1 MALISTLTIILSC
14 ILYISIISLTVYEIK
29 EDDWDFGIYGRLI
42 NAFFLIISLSAYLY
56 GKINNSPDFIIVGW
70 ICSFICLFVN
80 WIYTIIY

>member
-1 MALISTLTIILSC
+1 MAEISTSTIILSC
-14 ILYISIISLTVYEIK
+14 ILYISIISLSVYEII

-42 NAFFLIISLSAYLY
+42 NALFLIISFSAYLY
-56 GKINNSPDFIIVGW
+56 GKINNSSGFIIVAW